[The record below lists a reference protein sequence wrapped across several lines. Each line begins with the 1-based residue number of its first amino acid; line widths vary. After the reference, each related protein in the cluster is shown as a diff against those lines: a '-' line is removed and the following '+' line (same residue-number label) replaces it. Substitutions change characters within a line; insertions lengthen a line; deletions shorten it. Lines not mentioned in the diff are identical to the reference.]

1 MTRKRRLPSG
11 VMTKKAFDSCIIAA
25 EKSREDRAEEAYERG
40 DWTEAQKIMRGDAN
54 ASTDDN
60 E

>member
-1 MTRKRRLPSG
+1 MTHKRRLPAP
-11 VMTKKAFDSCIIAA
+11 K
-25 EKSREDRAEEAYERG
+25 KSREDRAEEAYERG

-60 E
+60 DNE